1 MNTMLCKGSSLEAT
15 QIHYTSSLCCGRALA
30 ARKLPL
36 LGLTD
41 PAQAQEKTWRHGGML
56 FGDLKYPAGVHQLE
70 YANAIAPKRAQCGRR
85 YSVRSCWYRSD
96 RTVRVA

>member
-1 MNTMLCKGSSLEAT
+1 MTRTRCCAKDRHLRRPKFITPVGSAAA
-15 QIHYTSSLCCGRALA
+15 GALA

-41 PAQAQEKTWRHGGML
+41 PAQAQEKNWRHGVLL

-70 YANAIAPKRAQCGRR
+70 YANANAPKGG
-85 YSVRSCWYRSD
+85 
-96 RTVRVA
+96 TVRQAVLGT